1 MTRAQSVAIV
11 AFAAFTVACGGGTE
25 KSASPAG
32 DAATVE
38 TTAAPPT
45 AAVAQASA
53 TRPIADFGVKEC
65 DEYLKKYTEC
75 VSTKV
80 PEQVREAMIAAIDES
95 KSQWKVAALTA
106 EGRAG
111 LAQSCTQAL
120 QAAKASLQTYGCA
133 W

>member
-1 MTRAQSVAIV
+1 VTRALPVAVVGV
-11 AFAAFTVACGGGTE
+11 AVLAVACGGGAE
-25 KSASPAG
+25 QSGAG
-32 DAATVE
+32 AAATFE
-38 TTAAPPT
+38 KPAAPPA

-75 VSTKV
+75 VSTRV
-80 PEQVREAMIAAIDES
+80 PEQVRAAMVAAIEES
-95 KSQWKVAALTA
+95 KSQWKVATLTA

-120 QAAKASLQTYGCA
+120 QAAKASLQAYGCE

>member
-1 MTRAQSVAIV
+1 VTRALPVAV
-11 AFAAFTVACGGGTE
+11 VGLAVLAVACGGGAE
-25 KSASPAG
+25 QGAAPGAPATF
-32 DAATVE
+32 DKP
-38 TTAAPPT
+38 AAPPA

-75 VSTKV
+75 VSTRV
-80 PEQVREAMIAAIDES
+80 PEQVRAAMVAAIDES

-120 QAAKASLQTYGCA
+120 QAAKASLQAYGCD

>member
-1 MTRAQSVAIV
+1 MPRVCWTALVGV
-11 AFAAFTVACGGGTE
+11 GLTVACGGGAG
-25 KSASPAG
+25 KGAAPAG
-32 DAATVE
+32 DAATFDKPA
-38 TTAAPPT
+38 AAPV

-53 TRPIADFGVKEC
+53 TSPIANFGVSEC

-80 PEQVREAMIAAIDES
+80 PEQVRAAMVAAIDES
-95 KSQWKVAALTA
+95 KSQWKAAALTA

-111 LAQSCTQAL
+111 LAQSCTQAM
-120 QAAKASLQTYGCA
+120 QAAKASLQAYGCE